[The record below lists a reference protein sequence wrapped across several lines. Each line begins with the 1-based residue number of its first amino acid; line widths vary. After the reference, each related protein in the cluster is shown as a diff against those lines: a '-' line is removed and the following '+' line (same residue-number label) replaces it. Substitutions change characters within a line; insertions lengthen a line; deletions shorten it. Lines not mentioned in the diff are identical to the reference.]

1 MDGFDTLKQILPKR
15 RYSLHRLPFLWVGT
29 AIALGLCF
37 SSGCAT
43 MQGARKDLHLATC
56 VKARSN
62 CDCSCGECTSEFHG
76 AQKNTV
82 HGENVTAVQAAG
94 RHDFVIPP
102 GSQTDGELTGAPSKV
117 MMIDGMPGKWT
128 PDLPNTNDPGHAES
142 PATAFD
148 RLSNSSQY
156 MQQPAN
162 SQNQGVPMQAT
173 SPSPGNQGVHNPGPY
188 SPFETTRN
196 DEEFKE
202 YHTKFHVLSEQIS
215 HMMQTLESMKASQ
228 ETFQQSQEREIL
240 ALKLQQTTADR
251 DRLEREHK
259 MDRELQ
265 DLRKGGMQT
274 IDTITQIMENVAPIP
289 APPMAA
295 ANGNSNSAQRASS
308 QLGLEQSTASQLLPT
323 VDGTR

>member
-1 MDGFDTLKQILPKR
+1 MDGFDTLKQILPKC
-15 RYSLHRLPFLWVGT
+15 RYSLPRLPLLFAGT

-76 AQKNTV
+76 AQKTTV
-82 HGENVTAVQAAG
+82 HGENATAAQAAG
-94 RHDFVIPP
+94 QHDFVIPP

-117 MMIDGMPGKWT
+117 MMIDGMLGKWT
-128 PDLPNTNDPGHAES
+128 PDRPNAADQGHAEL

-148 RLSNSSQY
+148 RLSNGSQN
-156 MQQPAN
+156 MQPPAN
-162 SQNQGVPMQAT
+162 SQNQGFPMQAT
-173 SPSPGNQGVHNPGPY
+173 SPGASSQGGHYPGPY
-188 SPFETTRN
+188 YPAEMTRR

-240 ALKLQQTTADR
+240 ALKLQQATADR

-259 MDRELQ
+259 LDRELQ

-289 APPMAA
+289 APPIAA
-295 ANGNSNSAQRASS
+295 ANGNSSSAQRAAS
-308 QLGLEQSTASQLLPT
+308 QLGQEQSTASQELPT
-323 VDGTR
+323 VDGSR